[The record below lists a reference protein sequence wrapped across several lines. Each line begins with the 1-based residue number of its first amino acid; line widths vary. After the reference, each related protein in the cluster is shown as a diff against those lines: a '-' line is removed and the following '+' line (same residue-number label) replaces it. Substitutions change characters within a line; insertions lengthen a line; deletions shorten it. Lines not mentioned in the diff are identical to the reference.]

1 MNVELRQKKSSK
13 PWREAQKVV
22 IRDSRIE
29 WHKGVSKKFQWQ
41 NFSVID
47 VELIGEMQK
56 KEACCWYYIEMFEH
70 MESDLIFELFLVS
83 NFLSL
88 NFLITHFQDHKQKDN

>member
-1 MNVELRQKKSSK
+1 MSFAPILSNHAIHLSYEMNWFIFEGSELRQKKSSK

-29 WHKGVSKKFQWQ
+29 WYKGVSKKFQWQ
-41 NFSVID
+41 NFRVID

-56 KEACCWYYIEMFEH
+56 R
-70 MESDLIFELFLVS
+70 
-83 NFLSL
+83 
-88 NFLITHFQDHKQKDN
+88 

>member
-1 MNVELRQKKSSK
+1 ML
-13 PWREAQKVV
+13 WREAQKVV

-29 WHKGVSKKFQWQ
+29 WYKGVSKKYQWQ

-47 VELIGEMQK
+47 VELICEMQK

>member
-1 MNVELRQKKSSK
+1 MRRVDFFNVELKKSSK

-29 WHKGVSKKFQWQ
+29 WYKGVSKKFQWQ

-56 KEACCWYYIEMFEH
+56 KEACFWYYFEMFEH

-83 NFLSL
+83 NF
-88 NFLITHFQDHKQKDN
+88 FIP